1 LALSSSGE
9 TTVVV
14 IPAYQAVRTIGP
26 LVAEIR
32 ALGLPVTVV
41 DDASTDGTAE
51 EAQAAGASVIR
62 REVNGGKGA
71 ALREGVSVVLQSQ
84 CEWILMIDADG
95 QHLAA
100 EIPLF
105 LKEAQQ
111 SGADLLVGNR
121 MERPSGMPLDR
132 RLTNRFMSWLI
143 SRLAGQRIPDTQCGF
158 RMIRRRVM
166 ETLQLVSNRFEVESE
181 MIVLGAW
188 AGFQITSVPVSSIY
202 RRQSSFI
209 RPIRDTLRFLFF
221 LWRLQKEHPRGG

>member
-1 LALSSSGE
+1 
-9 TTVVV
+9 VV
-14 IPAYQAVRTIGP
+14 IPAYQARQTIRP
-26 LVAEIR
+26 VVEQVR

-62 REVNGGKGA
+62 RGVNGGKGA
-71 ALREGVSVVLQSQ
+71 ALREGISVVLQSR

-105 LKEAQQ
+105 LKEAEQ
-111 SGADLLVGNR
+111 SGADLLIGNR

-158 RMIRRRVM
+158 RMVRRRVL

-188 AGFQITSVPVSSIY
+188 AGFRITSVPVSSIY

-209 RPIRDTLRFLFF
+209 RPIRDTIRFIFF
-221 LWRLQKEHPRGG
+221 LWQLKREHPHGR